1 MKINSTETTKDPY
14 LDERLRKALESASA
28 ALAGSDK
35 KDNKNIGVMK
45 EKTLHS
51 VLKFFYEPDS
61 SYHEA
66 ELGRFVADIFKD
78 DTVIEIQTGSF
89 YPIAKKIKEIL
100 NSGYKLILVH
110 PIDAIKYVSWI
121 SSDGS
126 VSEAHRSPKKES
138 LYSVLPDLLYL
149 GDTIYHKNFTLR
161 IVALE
166 TDEYRIADGW
176 GNNGKRG
183 SHRENKIPK
192 EILYSVDISEKL
204 DYNMLLPDKL
214 PENFTAKEF
223 SSLTKLKGRRLGA
236 AILFLRNAS
245 LIEQCGKKGRA
256 FLYKRCS
263 E

>member
-1 MKINSTETTKDPY
+1 MIFSFKKCKINRTQKHYSFYDPEIQEKYVKPMKINSTETTKDPY
-14 LDERLRKALESASA
+14 LDERLKKALESASA

-110 PIDAIKYVSWI
+110 PIDAN
-121 SSDGS
+121 
-126 VSEAHRSPKKES
+126 
-138 LYSVLPDLLYL
+138 DLL
-149 GDTIYHKNFTLR
+149 
-161 IVALE
+161 
-166 TDEYRIADGW
+166 
-176 GNNGKRG
+176 NG
-183 SHRENKIPK
+183 
-192 EILYSVDISEKL
+192 IL
-204 DYNMLLPDKL
+204 P
-214 PENFTAKEF
+214 
-223 SSLTKLKGRRLGA
+223 
-236 AILFLRNAS
+236 
-245 LIEQCGKKGRA
+245 
-256 FLYKRCS
+256 
-263 E
+263 